1 MKSGNLR
8 IKKGRKVMET
18 KERERERERERSE
31 VRGWVVGIQFRGEGK
46 GDDG

>member
-1 MKSGNLR
+1 
-8 IKKGRKVMET
+8 MET
-18 KERERERERERSE
+18 KERERERSE